1 MNWYCSCFLGIE
13 EHGDSKNDSDDSG
26 SLWSNL
32 DYPDSDSSQEEEC
45 EISQE
50 EELEWTKNEV
60 SNEFYEEEAGNVN
73 LSTHQEHD
81 CNLQESVATSQDEEQ
96 GGATNEVCVQNTAST
111 GHMGQDCFIK
121 EIVATNQEEEQGG
134 ATNEDIVNMGQ
145 DCTIKEI
152 VATIEEEE
160 QGGTTKN
167 QVSSFID
174 EEFALKM
181 ATTQEEEHV
190 RTTNTVL
197 LQNTGST
204 HEEQINA
211 NTIDKIFLEVCASQA
226 VAVEHKVPSSLPPP
240 SDDELPLS
248 SLLPPGFK
256 MKKGVKSEKI
266 VTKNR
271 RITRSR
277 KN

>member
-1 MNWYCSCFLGIE
+1 MEIPKTTQMIQAVYGAILIIQTQIAAKKRNVKSAKKRSW
-13 EHGDSKNDSDDSG
+13 SG
-26 SLWSNL
+26 QRTRCQTSFTRRKQAMWIWVL
-32 DYPDSDSSQEEEC
+32 
-45 EISQE
+45 I
-50 EELEWTKNEV
+50 K
-60 SNEFYEEEAGNVN
+60 FYEEEAGNVT

-134 ATNEDIVNMGQ
+134 ATNEDIVHMGQ

-160 QGGTTKN
+160 QGGTMKN

-174 EEFALKM
+174 EEFAFKM

-190 RTTNTVL
+190 RTTNNGREATLIERNL
-197 LQNTGST
+197 LALPCLALPCWAQQSS
-204 HEEQINA
+204 ER
-211 NTIDKIFLEVCASQA
+211 LAS
-226 VAVEHKVPSSLPPP
+226 
-240 SDDELPLS
+240 
-248 SLLPPGFK
+248 
-256 MKKGVKSEKI
+256 
-266 VTKNR
+266 
-271 RITRSR
+271 
-277 KN
+277 